1 MTNIL
6 QNLEITLYGTE
17 QRISPILI
25 NTAVGRAIVRIN
37 NEIVQIPTSMLIT
50 TNIDFLSINKYIF
63 SSNKEQNQENQNNEN
78 IANKMPNDRYKVLF
92 DISQVVNIDKFIKKF
107 KISDSLYR
115 NTVMQFQNEM
125 YVNYM
130 RSRNRNKEK
139 AIKFTN
145 YEELNNYQEVNENLI
160 IQHFQYLK
168 QTNQRIPK
176 KVKQITF
183 EGVRW

>member
-1 MTNIL
+1 M
-6 QNLEITLYGTE
+6 
-17 QRISPILI
+17 
-25 NTAVGRAIVRIN
+25 RA
-37 NEIVQIPTSMLIT
+37 
-50 TNIDFLSINKYIF
+50 
-63 SSNKEQNQENQNNEN
+63 
-78 IANKMPNDRYKVLF
+78 
-92 DISQVVNIDKFIKKF
+92 
-107 KISDSLYR
+107 
-115 NTVMQFQNEM
+115 
-125 YVNYM
+125 
-130 RSRNRNKEK
+130 RNRNKEK